1 MVDSIAHDRK
11 TIMPVCTLLK
21 GQYGMKNIFIGVP
34 VVIGKN
40 GVEKVIE
47 IDLNEMEKQMFEK
60 SADDVRAIME
70 MVNKVQET
78 TVE

>member
-1 MVDSIAHDRK
+1 
-11 TIMPVCTLLK
+11 MPVCTLLK

-60 SADDVRAIME
+60 SADNVRAIME

>member
-1 MVDSIAHDRK
+1 M
-11 TIMPVCTLLK
+11 K

-60 SADDVRAIME
+60 SADNVRAIME